1 MNVNHFGHAKF
12 FLLLDIVP
20 INSALI
26 FMGHMITK
34 ETLYKAGE
42 VAWGG
47 GVVGGET
54 QVSFY
59 VPNDS
64 CNYSF
69 PVCLQPKQSCLSW
82 TPLKLIYN
90 LWNNTWPPPRH
101 SSGMWRKSVAQYLK
115 YM

>member
-47 GVVGGET
+47 GWLEE
-54 QVSFY
+54 
-59 VPNDS
+59 
-64 CNYSF
+64 
-69 PVCLQPKQSCLSW
+69 
-82 TPLKLIYN
+82 
-90 LWNNTWPPPRH
+90 RH
-101 SSGMWRKSVAQYLK
+101 K
-115 YM
+115 